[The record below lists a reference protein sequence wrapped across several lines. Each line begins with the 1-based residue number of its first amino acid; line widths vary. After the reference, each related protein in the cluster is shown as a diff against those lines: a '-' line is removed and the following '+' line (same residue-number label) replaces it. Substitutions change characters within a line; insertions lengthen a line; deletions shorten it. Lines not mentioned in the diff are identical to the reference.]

1 MPLKTESEPIFFVDA
16 MLGNIAR
23 KLRLLGY
30 DSQYFSDIDDEK
42 LIDSVG
48 KEKRIIISKDEELI
62 KRTQKLG
69 IRSIHITKEEETEQF
84 FEIINSVNL
93 KRIQINGNIARCPK
107 CNSLTESVDKD
118 IIKEKIPQ
126 GVLKSNDEFWRCK
139 CCNQVYWEGTHIKN
153 LQEFVGKVNERLQQ
167 SIKR

>member
-1 MPLKTESEPIFFVDA
+1 MLLKTESEPTFFVDA
-16 MLGNIAR
+16 MFGNIAR

-42 LIDSVG
+42 LIDSAR

-62 KRTQKLG
+62 KKTQKLG
-69 IRSIHITKEEETEQF
+69 MRSIHITKEEEVEQF
-84 FEIINSVNL
+84 FEIISSVNL
-93 KRIQINGNIARCPK
+93 KRIQINGNTARCPK
-107 CNSLTESVDKD
+107 CNSLIESVDKD

-126 GVLKSNDEFWRCK
+126 GVLKSNDKFWRCK

-153 LQEFVGKVNERLQQ
+153 LQEFVGKVNERLQ
-167 SIKR
+167 

>member
-1 MPLKTESEPIFFVDA
+1 

-30 DSQYFSDIDDEK
+30 DSQYFSDIYDEK
-42 LIDSVG
+42 LMDNAK

-69 IRSIHITKEEETEQF
+69 IRSIYITKEYEVEQF
-84 FEIINSVNL
+84 FEIINNVNL
-93 KRIQINGNIARCPK
+93 KRFQINGDIARCPK
-107 CNSLTESVDKD
+107 CNSLTELIDKEL
-118 IIKEKIPQ
+118 IKKKIPYR
-126 GVLKSNDEFWRCK
+126 VLKSNDKFWRCK

-153 LQEFVGKVNERLQQ
+153 MQEFVGKINEGLQ
-167 SIKR
+167 

>member
-1 MPLKTESEPIFFVDA
+1 MPLKTESELTFFVDA

>member
-42 LIDSVG
+42 LIDSAR

-62 KRTQKLG
+62 KKAQKLG
-69 IRSIHITKEEETEQF
+69 MRTIHITKEEEVEEF
-84 FEIINSVNL
+84 LEIINSVNL
-93 KRIQINGNIARCPK
+93 KRIQINGNIARCPN
-107 CNSLTESVDKD
+107 CNSLTESVDKE
-118 IIKEKIPQ
+118 IIKERIPQ
-126 GVLKSNDEFWRCK
+126 GVLKLNDKFWICK
-139 CCNQVYWEGTHIKN
+139 YCNQIYWEGTHIKN

-167 SIKR
+167 SIK

>member
-1 MPLKTESEPIFFVDA
+1 MPLKTENEPTFFVDA

-42 LIDSVG
+42 LIDG
-48 KEKRIIISKDEELI
+48 ARKEKRIIISKDEELI

-69 IRSIHITKEEETEQF
+69 MRSIHITKEEEIEQF

-107 CNSLTESVDKD
+107 CNSLTESVDKE
-118 IIKEKIPQ
+118 IIKERIPQ
-126 GVLKSNDEFWRCK
+126 GVLKLNDKFWICK
-139 CCNQVYWEGTHIKN
+139 YCNQIYWEGTHIKN
-153 LQEFVGKVNERLQQ
+153 LQEFVGKVNERLQ
-167 SIKR
+167 

>member
-42 LIDSVG
+42 LIDSAR

-62 KRTQKLG
+62 KKAQKLG
-69 IRSIHITKEEETEQF
+69 MRSIHITKEEEVEEF

-107 CNSLTESVDKD
+107 CNSLTESVDKE
-118 IIKEKIPQ
+118 IIKERIPQ
-126 GVLKSNDEFWRCK
+126 GVLKLNDKFWICK
-139 CCNQVYWEGTHIKN
+139 YCNQIYWEGTHIKN

-167 SIKR
+167 SIK

>member
-1 MPLKTESEPIFFVDA
+1 S
-16 MLGNIAR
+16 AR
-23 KLRLLGY
+23 
-30 DSQYFSDIDDEK
+30 
-42 LIDSVG
+42 

-69 IRSIHITKEEETEQF
+69 IRSIHITKEEEIEQF
-84 FEIINSVNL
+84 FEIINSVDL

-126 GVLKSNDEFWRCK
+126 GVLKSNDEFWRCR

>member
-1 MPLKTESEPIFFVDA
+1 MPLKTEDEPTFFVDA

-42 LIDSVG
+42 LINSAR

-62 KRTQKLG
+62 KRAQKLG
-69 IRSIHITKEEETEQF
+69 IGSICITKKEEIDQF
-84 FEIINSVNL
+84 FEIITSVNL
-93 KRIQINGNIARCPK
+93 KRIQINGNTARCPK
-107 CNSLTESVDKD
+107 CNSLTESVDKN

-126 GVLKSNDEFWRCK
+126 GVLKSNDKFWRCK
-139 CCNQVYWEGTHIKN
+139 CCKQVYWEGTHIKN
-153 LQEFVGKVNERLQQ
+153 LQEFVGKVNERLQ
-167 SIKR
+167 

>member
-1 MPLKTESEPIFFVDA
+1 MPLKTENEPIFFIDA

-42 LIDSVG
+42 LIDSAR

-62 KRTQKLG
+62 KRAQKLG
-69 IRSIHITKEEETEQF
+69 IGSIRITKKEEIDQF
-84 FEIINSVNL
+84 FEIITSVNL
-93 KRIQINGNIARCPK
+93 KRVQINGNTARCPK
-107 CNSLTESVDKD
+107 CNSLTESVDKE

-126 GVLKSNDEFWRCK
+126 GILKSNDKFWRCK
-139 CCNQVYWEGTHIKN
+139 CCKQVYWEGTHIKN
-153 LQEFVGKVNERLQQ
+153 LQEFVGKVNERLQ
-167 SIKR
+167 

>member
-42 LIDSVG
+42 LIDSAR

-62 KRTQKLG
+62 KKAQKLG
-69 IRSIHITKEEETEQF
+69 MRSIHITKEEEIEEF
-84 FEIINSVNL
+84 LEIINSVNL

-107 CNSLTESVDKD
+107 CNSLTESVDKE
-118 IIKEKIPQ
+118 IIKERIPQ
-126 GVLKSNDEFWRCK
+126 GVLKLNDKFWICK
-139 CCNQVYWEGTHIKN
+139 CCNQIYWEGTHIKN
-153 LQEFVGKVNERLQQ
+153 LQEFVGKINERLQQ
-167 SIKR
+167 SIK

>member
-23 KLRLLGY
+23 KLRVLGY

-42 LIDSVG
+42 LIDSAR

-62 KRTQKLG
+62 KKAQKLG
-69 IRSIHITKEEETEQF
+69 MRSIHITKEEEVEEF
-84 FEIINSVNL
+84 LEIINSVNL
-93 KRIQINGNIARCPK
+93 KRIQINGNTARCTK
-107 CNSLTESVDKD
+107 CNSLTESVDKEM
-118 IIKEKIPQ
+118 IKERIPQ
-126 GVLKSNDEFWRCK
+126 GVLKLNDKFWICK
-139 CCNQVYWEGTHIKN
+139 YCNQIYWEGTHIKN

-167 SIKR
+167 FIK

>member
-42 LIDSVG
+42 LIDSAR

-62 KRTQKLG
+62 KRPQKLG
-69 IRSIHITKEEETEQF
+69 IRSIHITKEEEVEEF
-84 FEIINSVNL
+84 LEIINSVNL
-93 KRIQINGNIARCPK
+93 KRIQINGNIARCPN
-107 CNSLTESVDKD
+107 CNSLTESVDKE
-118 IIKEKIPQ
+118 IIKERIPQ
-126 GVLKSNDEFWRCK
+126 GVLKLNDKFWICK
-139 CCNQVYWEGTHIKN
+139 YCNQIYWEGTHIKN

-167 SIKR
+167 SIK

>member
-42 LIDSVG
+42 LIDSAR

-62 KRTQKLG
+62 KKSQKFG
-69 IRSIHITKEEETEQF
+69 MRSIHITKEEEVEEF
-84 FEIINSVNL
+84 LEIINSVNL

-107 CNSLTESVDKD
+107 CNSLTESVDKE
-118 IIKEKIPQ
+118 IIKERIPQ
-126 GVLKSNDEFWRCK
+126 GVLKLNDKFWICK
-139 CCNQVYWEGTHIKN
+139 CCHQIYWEGTHIKN

-167 SIKR
+167 SIK

>member
-1 MPLKTESEPIFFVDA
+1 MPLKTENEPIFFVDA

-42 LIDSVG
+42 LIDG
-48 KEKRIIISKDEELI
+48 ARKEKRIIISKDEELI

-69 IRSIHITKEEETEQF
+69 MRSIHITKEEEIEQF

-107 CNSLTESVDKD
+107 CNSLTESVDKE
-118 IIKEKIPQ
+118 IIKERIPQ
-126 GVLKSNDEFWRCK
+126 GVLKLNDKFWICK
-139 CCNQVYWEGTHIKN
+139 YCNQIYWEGTHIKN
-153 LQEFVGKVNERLQQ
+153 LQEFVGKVNERL
-167 SIKR
+167 

>member
-1 MPLKTESEPIFFVDA
+1 MPLKTENESTFFVDA

-42 LIDSVG
+42 LIDSAR

-62 KRTQKLG
+62 KRAQKLG
-69 IRSIHITKEEETEQF
+69 IGSIRITKKEEIDQF
-84 FEIINSVNL
+84 FEIIASVNL
-93 KRIQINGNIARCPK
+93 KRVKINGNTARCPK
-107 CNSLTESVDKD
+107 CNSLTKSVDKE

-126 GVLKSNDEFWRCK
+126 GVLKSNDKFWICECCK
-139 CCNQVYWEGTHIKN
+139 QVYWEGTHIKN
-153 LQEFVGKVNERLQQ
+153 LQEFVGKVNERLQ
-167 SIKR
+167 

>member
-42 LIDSVG
+42 LIDSAR

-62 KRTQKLG
+62 KKAQKLG
-69 IRSIHITKEEETEQF
+69 IRSIHITKEEEVEEF
-84 FEIINSVNL
+84 LEIINSVNL

-107 CNSLTESVDKD
+107 CNSLTESVDKE
-118 IIKEKIPQ
+118 IIKERIPQ
-126 GVLKSNDEFWRCK
+126 GVLKLNDKFWICK
-139 CCNQVYWEGTHIKN
+139 YCNQIYWEGTHIKN

-167 SIKR
+167 SIK

>member
-1 MPLKTESEPIFFVDA
+1 MPLKTENEPTFFVDA

-42 LIDSVG
+42 LIDSAR

-62 KRTQKLG
+62 KRAQKLG
-69 IRSIHITKEEETEQF
+69 IGSIRITKKEEIDQF
-84 FEIINSVNL
+84 FEIIASVNL
-93 KRIQINGNIARCPK
+93 KRVKINGNTARCPK
-107 CNSLTESVDKD
+107 CNSLTKSVDKE

-126 GVLKSNDEFWRCK
+126 GVLKSNDKFWICECCK
-139 CCNQVYWEGTHIKN
+139 QVYWEGTHIKN
-153 LQEFVGKVNERLQQ
+153 LQEFVGKVNERL
-167 SIKR
+167 

>member
-1 MPLKTESEPIFFVDA
+1 MLLKTESKPTFFVDA

-42 LIDSVG
+42 LIDG
-48 KEKRIIISKDEELI
+48 ARKEKRIIISKDEELI
-62 KRTQKLG
+62 KRAQKLG
-69 IRSIHITKEEETEQF
+69 IGSIRITKKEEIDQF
-84 FEIINSVNL
+84 FEIITSVNL
-93 KRIQINGNIARCPK
+93 KRVQINGNTARCPK

-126 GVLKSNDEFWRCK
+126 GVSKSNDKFWRCK
-139 CCNQVYWEGTHIKN
+139 CCKQVYWEGTHIKN
-153 LQEFVGKVNERLQQ
+153 LQEFVGKVNERLQ
-167 SIKR
+167 